1 MIDFMG
7 FLGGVEKKVGN
18 GMTNKRTG
26 QSLIGIKKRERLRW
40 NP

>member
-7 FLGGVEKKVGN
+7 FLEVLKRKLEM

-26 QSLIGIKKRERLRW
+26 QSLIGIKKR
-40 NP
+40 